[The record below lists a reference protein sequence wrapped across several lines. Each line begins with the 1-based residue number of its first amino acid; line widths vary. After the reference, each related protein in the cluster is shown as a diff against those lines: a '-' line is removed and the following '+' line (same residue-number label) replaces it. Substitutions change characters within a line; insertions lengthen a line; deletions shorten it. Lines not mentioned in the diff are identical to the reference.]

1 MRATK
6 LNSLPE
12 EGIAYQRLPIAR
24 SKLEEEAKKI
34 VVQDCS
40 HFLHSYQQQNDRM
53 SVVSRCVTEIFFLL
67 YYIVINEY

>member
-1 MRATK
+1 MSDFHSCHRMRTTK

-12 EGIAYQRLPIAR
+12 EGIAYQKLPIVR

-53 SVVSRCVTEIFFLL
+53 SVVSRIRILL
-67 YYIVINEY
+67 S